1 MPRRRLAGRL
11 ESRMS
16 GLGEFIGRRRKPRF
30 EPQRLVSGQIVQVS
44 GQYTNSRTH
53 KQSTC
58 TKGEPCPPGPRGSH
72 FDLTDP
78 SRHKADD

>member
-1 MPRRRLAGRL
+1 
-11 ESRMS
+11 MS

-30 EPQRLVSGQIVQVS
+30 EAQRLVSGQIVQVS
-44 GQYTNSRTH
+44 GQYTNSSTH

-58 TKGEPCPPGPRGSH
+58 TKGEKCPPGLRGSH

-78 SRHKADD
+78 SRHKTDD